1 MWPQTPLSASL
12 ATTADG
18 AAHRLRD
25 HRGDPAHAGI
35 PGAAAALHVSD
46 LAKPVWMGAQG
57 SGDLPLPQPQLTYLL
72 THSLHFLP
80 RSSHQDNLLPMTLTL
95 LVDYTLQASLSM

>member
-1 MWPQTPLSASL
+1 M
-12 ATTADG
+12 
-18 AAHRLRD
+18 
-25 HRGDPAHAGI
+25 
-35 PGAAAALHVSD
+35 SD
-46 LAKPVWMGAQG
+46 LAKSVCVGVKG
-57 SGDLPLPQPQLTYLL
+57 SWDLPQPQPRLTYLL